1 MLALVTGVSSGTVV
15 IHRVSIILPQE
26 FIPYQPDSRI
36 FSENPNTQ
44 KNGAFFFPPFCH
56 SRRLSPT
63 FVIGDPVS
71 EGIQRL

>member
-1 MLALVTGVSSGTVV
+1 MLALVTEASSGTVV

-44 KNGAFFFPPFCH
+44 KNGAFFFPPFC
-56 SRRLSPT
+56 LISPT
-63 FVIGDPVS
+63 FVIGNPASLVL
-71 EGIQRL
+71 R